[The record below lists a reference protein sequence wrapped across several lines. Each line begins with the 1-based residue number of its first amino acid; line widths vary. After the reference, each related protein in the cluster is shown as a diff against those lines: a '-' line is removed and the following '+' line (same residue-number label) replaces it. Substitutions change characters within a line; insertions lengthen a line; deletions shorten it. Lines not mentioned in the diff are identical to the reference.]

1 MKEAQEIIDRMKG
14 PGNGRILVFSGPSG
28 AGKSTICRAVL
39 ERFDNLT
46 FSVSHTTRD
55 IRAGE
60 SDGRDYY
67 FVSRERFQDMVNG
80 QAFAEYAEVYGN
92 NYGTARETLD
102 DIMASGHNALLDIDV
117 QGGEQIKAAYPE
129 LTTMVFVLPPSMETL
144 EARLRKRGKDD
155 DEVIVRRL
163 NQAAA
168 EIERITLYDYVLIND
183 DLENAIDTAIL
194 LVSADGHRVN
204 RYQR

>member
-1 MKEAQEIIDRMKG
+1 MKG

>member
-1 MKEAQEIIDRMKG
+1 
-14 PGNGRILVFSGPSG
+14 
-28 AGKSTICRAVL
+28 
-39 ERFDNLT
+39 
-46 FSVSHTTRD
+46 
-55 IRAGE
+55 
-60 SDGRDYY
+60 
-67 FVSRERFQDMVNG
+67 
-80 QAFAEYAEVYGN
+80 
-92 NYGTARETLD
+92 
-102 DIMASGHNALLDIDV
+102 MASGFNALLDIDV

-168 EIERITLYDYVLIND
+168 EIERVALYDYVLIND

-204 RYQR
+204 RYKR